1 MSESTAA
8 PRHGRRARRL
18 SEEEAAA
25 LAPHP
30 VAEAGSDQPAVPA
43 VRGAVAAPGADAP
56 TPALRK
62 FGKRARIIELTE
74 EPPEH
79 AGQPFEQPSADGAQD
94 AASPSGAPAAA
105 AEEPAAPAALRPGS
119 AAGAGTVSTGAAL
132 TSGTTGAASGTGGT
146 GAATTDGASSSEA
159 APSGTAPSD
168 TARSGTA
175 SSESTPTA
183 DGAASATAGAAATAS
198 AARPTGTPAPT
209 ATIERDADGVELGE
223 LSVTQ
228 APDPRPAPRFD
239 GRVLHRP
246 ERSGGRPL
254 LWVVWGLIALAIIV
268 LVVLL
273 ITGVLGGSGS
283 SSALGPALDAHL
295 APLFGPGSPAASLP
309 SSTQELPA

>member
-74 EPPEH
+74 EPPEP
-79 AGQPFEQPSADGAQD
+79 AGQPSEQPPADGAPD
-94 AASPSGAPAAA
+94 ATLPAGTPAAA
-105 AEEPAAPAALRPGS
+105 AEEPAAPTAPRPGS

-146 GAATTDGASSSEA
+146 GTTTTGDASSSE
-159 APSGTAPSD
+159 TAP
-168 TARSGTA
+168 SGTA
-175 SSESTPTA
+175 SSEAASSSAGTA
-183 DGAASATAGAAATAS
+183 DRAASVAAATAGTATTAGS
-198 AARPTGTPAPT
+198 ARPTGTPAPT

-254 LWVVWGLIALAIIV
+254 LWVVWGLIALAIVV

-283 SSALGPALDAHL
+283 SSALAPALDAHL
-295 APLFGPGSPAASLP
+295 ASLFGPGSPAASLP

>member
-30 VAEAGSDQPAVPA
+30 VAEVGSDQPAAPA

-56 TPALRK
+56 TPALRR

-79 AGQPFEQPSADGAQD
+79 AGQPSEQPSADGA
-94 AASPSGAPAAA
+94 PAAA
-105 AEEPAAPAALRPGS
+105 SSAGNPAAAVEEPAAPAAPRPGS
-119 AAGAGTVSTGAAL
+119 AGGAGAVSTGAPL

-146 GAATTDGASSSEA
+146 GAATTDDAGSSVATPSGVASSEA
-159 APSGTAPSD
+159 A
-168 TARSGTA
+168 
-175 SSESTPTA
+175 TPA
-183 DGAASATAGAAATAS
+183 DGAASATTAAS
-198 AARPTGTPAPT
+198 GAARPTGTPAPT
-209 ATIERDADGVELGE
+209 TTIERDADGVELGE

-254 LWVVWGLIALAIIV
+254 QWVVWGLIALAIVV

-283 SSALGPALDAHL
+283 SSALAPALDAHL
-295 APLFGPGSPAASLP
+295 TSLSGPGSPAASLP
-309 SSTQELPA
+309 SCTQELPA